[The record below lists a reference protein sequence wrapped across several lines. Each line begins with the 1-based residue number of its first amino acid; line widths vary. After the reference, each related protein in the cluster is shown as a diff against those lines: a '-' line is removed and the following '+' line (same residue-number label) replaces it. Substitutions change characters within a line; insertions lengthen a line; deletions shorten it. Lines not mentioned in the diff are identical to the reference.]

1 MFLFAKKEGEQMANE
16 TQIGQLV
23 IDLKTK
29 TESLEKGLE
38 TAKKKLQEIED
49 QNEQVKKSNKGLD
62 ASFMAMAVGIV
73 AALSKVK
80 SAINSG
86 VDAYKEYE
94 SASKG
99 LESIVKGQGL
109 SFNNAQNFIKDYI
122 SDGLIPLSDA
132 TLAYKNLAARGYN
145 QEQIETSRGLIP
157 HLFNLLTAAEGGK
170 NYRLL
175 YCPRQNSALANARSG
190 DYFILLCFPRPK
202 LTFSADAGGD
212 VRRFDVFSPPTPSF
226 WEANRRGLTQ
236 DAALFPAC
244 SVSSPRHKA
253 GKTLNCLVFPARISI
268 LGSSKA
274 GMILSGFVIP
284 RHETALAADAGGD
297 VK

>member
-1 MFLFAKKEGEQMANE
+1 MKSRKNCWISPMLWPPAETRPTFGRYKPAGQNPLISGRLELVGLKKVE
-16 TQIGQLV
+16 T
-23 IDLKTK
+23 
-29 TESLEKGLE
+29 
-38 TAKKKLQEIED
+38 
-49 QNEQVKKSNKGLD
+49 
-62 ASFMAMAVGIV
+62 
-73 AALSKVK
+73 
-80 SAINSG
+80 
-86 VDAYKEYE
+86 
-94 SASKG
+94 
-99 LESIVKGQGL
+99 
-109 SFNNAQNFIKDYI
+109 
-122 SDGLIPLSDA
+122 
-132 TLAYKNLAARGYN
+132 
-145 QEQIETSRGLIP
+145 
-157 HLFNLLTAAEGGK
+157 H
-170 NYRLL
+170 
-175 YCPRQNSALANARSG
+175 ARSG